1 MADPIIQITD
11 LNFRYKKAAQPV
23 FAGLNLTVR
32 AGERLTILGP
42 SEAGKST
49 LGLCLQGLIPRL
61 IKGDLQG
68 RIEVAGVD
76 TRFSRPRELAARV
89 GLLFQDFEAQLFCTR
104 VDQEVAFGPE
114 NLALPHDELQRRV
127 AHSLGLVG
135 LAGLEARNPAALSG
149 GQRQLLALAA
159 VLALEPRLLIL
170 DEPTSDLDPLRV
182 EELLLTLDRLARE
195 QGLTLV
201 LLGQDLRLAR
211 NCSRLVLLHQGE
223 ILADGAP
230 SQVLRQVGLFRQLGL
245 QVPELPGLFHDL
257 GQTYLPLTLDE
268 AEAQARSLGWG
279 ARPTAGETPAPRE
292 QDQGEASEYSTP
304 SLTLPPQGGG
314 DKEIGRGVHGRPPHD
329 DEILT
334 LRRVTFAYPGAPPIL
349 QDFDLSIQE
358 GELTAILG
366 PNGSGKTTLLKLLRG
381 LLSPQTGEVWRAAGA
396 RAGFVF
402 QNPDYQIFAEKVW
415 EEVALGPRQL
425 GLAPEEVNR
434 RVEEALASVHLL
446 GRADDDPFSLT
457 KGQRQCLAVAGVLA
471 LAPRVIILD
480 EPTTGLDFREQQD
493 LLDLVAE
500 LHAQGRTIIMV
511 THSIWA
517 AATYAQRLVV
527 LRDGRA
533 LLDGP
538 TREVLAQEE
547 ILSTARLRPPAVV
560 RLGRRLGFM
569 ALTAKEFRERI
580 DARQQ

>member
-1 MADPIIQITD
+1 MFAVAPIITITD
-11 LNFRYKKAAQPV
+11 LHFRYRKAARPL
-23 FAGLNLTVR
+23 FAGLSLTVR

-49 LGLCLQGLIPRL
+49 LALCLQGLIPRL
-61 IKGDLQG
+61 IKGDMQG

-76 TRFSRPRELAARV
+76 TRTCRPRELAPRL

-114 NLALPHDELQRRV
+114 NLALPRDELRQRVVR
-127 AHSLGLVG
+127 SLGLVG
-135 LAGLEARNPAALSG
+135 LNGLESRAPAALSG

-159 VLALEPRLLIL
+159 VLALEPRLLVL

-182 EELLLTLDRLARE
+182 EELLQTLDRLARE
-195 QGLTLV
+195 QNLTLI

-211 NCSRLVLLHQGE
+211 NCSRLVLLHQGA
-223 ILADGAP
+223 ILANGP
-230 SQVLRQVGLFRQLGL
+230 PEQVLRQVELFQQLGL

-257 GQTYLPLTLDE
+257 GQADLPLTLKE
-268 AEAQARSLGWG
+268 AEAQALSLGWG
-279 ARPTAGETPAPRE
+279 EVQKKIRPSPA
-292 QDQGEASEYSTP
+292 
-304 SLTLPPQGGG
+304 LPPEKGGK
-314 DKEIGRGVHGRPPHD
+314 DVPD
-329 DEILT
+329 LLA
-334 LRRVTFAYPGAPPIL
+334 LRRVTFAYPGAAPVL
-349 QDFDLSIQE
+349 RDFSLAFRE

-381 LLSPQTGEVWRAAGA
+381 LLQPQSGEVWRAAGA
-396 RAGFVF
+396 QAGFVF
-402 QNPDYQIFAEKVW
+402 QNPDYQIFAEEVW

-425 GLAPEEVNR
+425 SLDPQEVNR
-434 RVEEALASVHLL
+434 RVAEALVSVHLL
-446 GRADDDPFSLT
+446 DRAHDDPFSLT

-471 LAPRVIILD
+471 LAPRIIILD

-493 LLDLVAE
+493 LLDLAAE

-511 THSIWA
+511 THSMWA
-517 AATYAQRLVV
+517 ATTYAQRLVV
-527 LRDGRA
+527 LQDGQI

-547 ILSTARLRPPAVV
+547 VLARARLQPPEVV
-560 RLGRRLGFM
+560 RLSRRLGFL
-569 ALTAKEFRERI
+569 ALSPREFREKVTHNR
-580 DARQQ
+580 

>member
-11 LNFRYKKAAQPV
+11 LHFRYKKAAQPV
-23 FAGLNLTVR
+23 FGGLNLTVR

-49 LGLCLQGLIPRL
+49 LALCLQGLIPRL
-61 IKGDLQG
+61 IKGEMEG

-104 VDQEVAFGPE
+104 VDLEVAFGPE
-114 NLALPHDELQRRV
+114 NLALPPDELRQRV
-127 AHSLGLVG
+127 ARSLELVG
-135 LAGLEARNPAALSG
+135 LSGLDARNPAALSG

-159 VLALEPRLLIL
+159 VLALEPQLLVL

-182 EELLLTLDRLARE
+182 EELLQTLERLAGE

-211 NCSRLVLLHQGE
+211 NCSRLVLLHQGAVV
-223 ILADGAP
+223 ADGVP
-230 SQVLRQVGLFRQLGL
+230 SEVLRRVELFRQLGL

-257 GQTYLPLTLDE
+257 GETSLPLSLDE
-268 AEAQARSLGWG
+268 AEAQARSLGWEAINLPANSPSPLCG
-279 ARPTAGETPAPRE
+279 GNDLTPT
-292 QDQGEASEYSTP
+292 
-304 SLTLPPQGGG
+304 LTLPHQGGG
-314 DKEIGRGVHGRPPHD
+314 DHGYSPCTAAP
-329 DEILT
+329 EILA
-334 LRRVTFAYPGAPPIL
+334 LRRVSFAYPGAPPVL
-349 QDFDLSIQE
+349 RDFSLAFHES
-358 GELTAILG
+358 ELTAILG

-381 LLSPQTGEVWRAAGA
+381 LLAPQAGEVWRAEAR

-415 EEVALGPRQL
+415 EEVALGPRQS
-425 GLAPEEVNR
+425 GLSPEEVNR
-434 RVEEALASVHLL
+434 RVDEALTSVHLL
-446 GRADDDPFSLT
+446 DRADDDPFSLT

-493 LLDLVAE
+493 LLDLVSE
-500 LHAQGRTIIMV
+500 LHAQEGRTIIMV
-511 THSIWA
+511 THSMWA

-527 LRDGRA
+527 LKDGQA

-538 TREVLAQEE
+538 TREVLAQED
-547 ILSTARLRPPAVV
+547 ILSEAQLRLPAVV
-560 RLGRRLGFM
+560 RLSRRLGFM
-569 ALTAKEFRERI
+569 ALTPQEFRERI
-580 DARQQ
+580 EARQK

>member
-1 MADPIIQITD
+1 VQA
-11 LNFRYKKAAQPV
+11 R
-23 FAGLNLTVR
+23 
-32 AGERLTILGP
+32 ERLTILGP

-49 LGLCLQGLIPRL
+49 LALCLQGLIPRL

-114 NLALPHDELQRRV
+114 NLALPQDELRRRV

-182 EELLLTLDRLARE
+182 EELLQTLERLARE

-211 NCSRLVLLHQGE
+211 NCSRLVLLQQGE
-223 ILADGAP
+223 ILADGVP
-230 SQVLRQVGLFRQLGL
+230 SQVLRRVELFHQLGL

-257 GQTYLPLTLDE
+257 GQTHLPLTLDE

-279 ARPTAGETPAPRE
+279 ARPTAGETPAPRSR
-292 QDQGEASEYSTP
+292 SEVPIPTP
-304 SLTLPPQGGG
+304 AIEDGG
-314 DKEIGRGVHGRPPHD
+314 RGRPPH
-329 DEILT
+329 EILA
-334 LRRVTFAYPGAPPIL
+334 LRRVTFAYPGAPPVW
-349 QDFDLSIQE
+349 QDFDLSFRE

-381 LLSPQTGEVWRAAGA
+381 LLSPQTGEVRRAAGA

-446 GRADDDPFSLT
+446 DRAGDDPFSLT

-493 LLDLVAE
+493 LLDLVSE
-500 LHAQGRTIIMV
+500 LHAKGRTIIMV
-511 THSIWA
+511 THSMWA

-527 LRDGRA
+527 LKDGQA

-547 ILSTARLRPPAVV
+547 VLSEARLRP
-560 RLGRRLGFM
+560 
-569 ALTAKEFRERI
+569 
-580 DARQQ
+580 